1 MSFFKRLFSKK
12 EKESLDQGLEKSKRS
27 IFSKL
32 ARVFTG
38 RRRIDEDL
46 LDELEEALIT
56 ADVGVD
62 TTMRVLDRMRKR
74 ARVEAYVE
82 VEELYSILR
91 AEISGLFESEDEAV
105 PFLKNAE
112 PGCGKS
118 EKGPQVI
125 LVVGVNGVGKTT
137 SIGKLAH
144 RYKTTGYDVLLGA
157 ADTFRAAAIDQLKI
171 WGERVSVEVIAQQ
184 MGSDPASVAFDTLQ
198 AAKAR
203 GTDVVIIDTAGRL
216 HNKKGLMEELAKVR
230 RVMDKIVPE
239 APHEVLLVLDG
250 STGQNALEQARQFTA
265 ATDVTGLVLTKLD
278 GTAKGGAVL
287 AIADSMNIPV
297 RFIGVGEKME
307 DLQDFV
313 VSEFIDSLLPER
325 LSEGLASAEST
336 DKDA

>member
-1 MSFFKRLFSKK
+1 MGLFKKLFTREDKQ
-12 EKESLDQGLEKSKRS
+12 SLDSGLEKSKKS

-62 TTMRVLDRMRKR
+62 TTMRILDRMRKR
-74 ARVEAYVE
+74 ALVEAYVE
-82 VEELYSILR
+82 VEELYAILR
-91 AEISGLFESEDEAV
+91 EEISGLFAGADEQTPASFLNDAV
-105 PFLKNAE
+105 
-112 PGCGKS
+112 PGCGRTG
-118 EKGPQVI
+118 GPQVV

-144 RYKTTGYDVLLGA
+144 RFKAAGHDVLLGA
-157 ADTFRAAAIDQLKI
+157 ADTFRAAAIEQLKI
-171 WGERVSVEVIAQQ
+171 WGERVGVDVIAQQ

-198 AAKAR
+198 AAAAR
-203 GTDVVIIDTAGRL
+203 QVDVVIIDTAGRL
-216 HNKKGLMEELAKVR
+216 HNKKGLMEELSKVR
-230 RVMDKIVPE
+230 RVMDKVVPG

-287 AIADSMNIPV
+287 AIADSMHIPV
-297 RFIGVGEKME
+297 RFIGVGEKMG
-307 DLQDFV
+307 DLQDFDV
-313 VSEFIDSLLPER
+313 KEFIDSLLPA
-325 LSEGLASAEST
+325 SLADGMENSDPA
-336 DKDA
+336 